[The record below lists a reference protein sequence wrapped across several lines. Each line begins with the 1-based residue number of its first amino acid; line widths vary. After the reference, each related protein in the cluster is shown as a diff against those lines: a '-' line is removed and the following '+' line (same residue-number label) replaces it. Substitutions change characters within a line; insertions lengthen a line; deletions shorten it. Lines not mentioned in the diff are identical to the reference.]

1 MNNKGIFE
9 NMTVPRAVAKLAIP
23 TVLSQLVVLIY
34 NLADAFFVGHT
45 NDPSQIAALTVS
57 FPIFMC
63 LTMVA
68 NLFGI
73 GANSFMSRSLGEKKP
88 ENARKASTFGFYG
101 AFIAVGFL
109 ILILNLFNG
118 PIFRMAG
125 AVTESTFKHT
135 SSYLFWTFSLGGIP
149 TVGSMVLAHLIR
161 SEGNT
166 KQASVGVTLGGIL
179 NIVLDWLFVSG
190 FGMGI
195 GGAGIATFIS
205 NLVSFLYLLT
215 VALRT
220 KDSVIVLHPLKLRFD
235 KNIVGSVILVGIPA
249 AAVIILGTV
258 ANILLTNSMS
268 SYGDISIA
276 AQGTVQKIG
285 SVGIQITVGLTQG
298 IMPLLGYCY
307 GAGNLKRFKSVSNLS
322 FVVLAVYAGFCIALA
337 EIFAEPLLHIFT
349 SEAQTVEKGIAFIR
363 IWFLCVPGMCF
374 TNLFGAIFQSMG
386 RWLQSLLLSVIR
398 QLVLLI
404 PLLIILKNFG
414 GETGLMS
421 AQPIAD
427 TLTLIMGFI
436 MYITAM
442 KKTKE
447 ASE

>member
-1 MNNKGIFE
+1 MNNKDVFE

-73 GANSFMSRSLGEKKP
+73 GANSFISRSLGEKKP
-88 ENARKASTFGFYG
+88 DNARLASTFGFYG
-101 AFIAVGFL
+101 SFIAVGLL
-109 ILILNLFNG
+109 ILILNVFNL

-125 AVTESTFKHT
+125 AVTESTLAHT
-135 SSYLFWTFSLGGIP
+135 QSYLFWTFTIGGIP

-166 KQASVGVTLGGIL
+166 KQASIGVALGGVL
-179 NIVLDWLFVSG
+179 NIVLDGLFVSVL
-190 FGMGI
+190 GMGI

-205 NLVSFLYLLT
+205 NLISFGYLLT

-220 KDSVIVLHPLKLRFD
+220 KDSVIVLNPLKFRFD
-235 KNIVGSVILVGIPA
+235 KNIASSVILVGIPA

-307 GAGNLKRFKSVSNLS
+307 GAGNLKRFKSVSSLS
-322 FVVLAVYAGFCIALA
+322 FIILAIYAGLCIALA
-337 EIFAEPLLHIFT
+337 EIFAEPILHIFT
-349 SEAQTVEKGIAFIR
+349 SETQTVEKGIDFIR

-386 RWLQSLLLSVIR
+386 RWFQSLLLSMVR

-427 TLTLIMGFI
+427 TLTLVMGFI
-436 MYITAM
+436 MYITVM

-447 ASE
+447 ASV